1 MAEKH
6 ESFAL
11 RVKMGEYEV
20 ELKGSREEV
29 LKTIGE
35 LPTLISNMHK
45 AFESVKPKT
54 VTTLTVKTEPSKGQA
69 KTEYPKIPPTQDCG
83 EAITRVLNTDW
94 GKWRPRTIEEL
105 RDVLQANGLS
115 YPLRVLAGALNG
127 LVKKGEIRRWNTNA
141 GFVYIHVENEASER
155 GRQQNEEG

>member
-1 MAEKH
+1 MAGTH
-6 ESFAL
+6 ENFAL

-29 LKTIGE
+29 LKTIE
-35 LPTLISNMHK
+35 DLPTLINNMRK

-54 VTTLTVKTEPSKGQA
+54 VATLTVKTEPSKEQA

-83 EAITRVLNTDW
+83 EAITRILNTDW

-105 RDVLQANGLS
+105 RDAFQANGLNF
-115 YPLRVLAGALNG
+115 PLRVLAGTLNG

-141 GFVYIHVENEASER
+141 GFVYILVENEALEQR
-155 GRQQNEEG
+155 RAAE